1 MGLYGERVGAVN
13 VTCGSAAEAEAVL
26 SQLKQRIVRPMYSS
40 PPLHGAR
47 IAAGILGDAEL
58 RAAWLSELRDVA
70 DRIKQLR
77 TSLAA
82 ELRAIGCAST
92 SAATPGW
99 EHVETQIGMFA
110 FTGLSPEQVDAL
122 LSEHAI
128 YLTRDGRLSI
138 AGLAEK
144 DIGYVARAIKAVMA

>member
-58 RAAWLSELRDVA
+58 RARERVHLWEVERVWELVDQHVRVGEH
-70 DRIKQLR
+70 
-77 TSLAA
+77 LALEIGA
-82 ELRAIGCAST
+82 VELPELFGDSVRESQ
-92 SAATPGW
+92 SAAK
-99 EHVETQIGMFA
+99 GMR
-110 FTGLSPEQVDAL
+110 L
-122 LSEHAI
+122 L
-128 YLTRDGRLSI
+128 LLRL
-138 AGLAEK
+138 
-144 DIGYVARAIKAVMA
+144 